1 MKENEALLATQ
12 HVPQPQLPTQHQM
25 MQHHNQHQNDHLLMN
40 YHHPME
46 PQIPQMY
53 QLNQIMPIVNLCDLG
68 DSSSSR
74 SSGSSGHN
82 QSSTPA
88 KGNEMRQHTIE
99 GDVQTF
105 KLEHL
110 QQI

>member
-12 HVPQPQLPTQHQM
+12 HVPPLQLPTQHQI
-25 MQHHNQHQNDHLLMN
+25 MQHHPQLQNEHLMMS
-40 YHHPME
+40 YHHAMD
-46 PQIPQMY
+46 PQMY

-82 QSSTPA
+82 PSTPA
-88 KGNEMRQHTIE
+88 KGNEIRQHMIE
-99 GDVQTF
+99 GDEQPF